1 MCASNVATPR
11 LTPTPTTPTHKQP
24 KKRRDYLS
32 FVPGIVGLTK
42 FIIRVVHNQGDVTLV
57 TSPQL
62 KTELESFGVKR
73 VHVWKKG
80 IDTERFNPKFKSAA
94 MRERLTE
101 GNPQDPLLIY
111 VGRLGAEKKL
121 KTIRCV
127 LFWLGNRWGPGA

>member
-1 MCASNVATPR
+1 M
-11 LTPTPTTPTHKQP
+11 
-24 KKRRDYLS
+24 
-32 FVPGIVGLTK
+32 GITK
-42 FIIRVVHNQGDVTLV
+42 FVVRMVHNQGDVTLV

-121 KTIRCV
+121 KTIR
-127 LFWLGNRWGPGA
+127 